1 MKKGEQDTWCFVG
14 FNKRMHSFLLSRVL
28 SCLSIRSSETV
39 CIVIERE

>member
-14 FNKRMHSFLLSRVL
+14 FKRMHSFLLSDVE

-39 CIVIERE
+39 CIVI